1 MSLLNKALRKKDIE
15 RERSSETGVL
25 YKASTTSKKGKTK
38 IYIIV
43 LIVVFISITG
53 ALGALKFFYLQGP
66 ATIQPQLI
74 AQRPDPQAVN
84 PHKGVQSTRI
94 VTGHEQE
101 GKKKT
106 MQEATGAEK
115 QRPQAT
121 KTDRS
126 LVEQKKVLKRG
137 SKKELNPALT
147 TVNPV
152 KRKKKDKIRLK
163 VTTKQSIDHETL
175 DLFFQK
181 ALTYHRQNRLDE
193 AIQMYQEV
201 LLKNPKHVE
210 ALFNLSS
217 AYVKMSNFSKAYP
230 MIEKLNNM
238 DPENPQILLNLA
250 IVEIGLGRTQ
260 SALKH
265 LAVAEKQKGAPQFEI
280 DFHRGVVL
288 SQLGNLNEAMVWYKK
303 AEELRSHHPR
313 LLFNMALLYDKM
325 QNYPQAI
332 RYYSSYLQLNLS
344 SPNEKKEI
352 ESRIVTLKAY
362 MVNRSKNMIESKP

>member
-84 PHKGVQSTRI
+84 PHKGVQSTR
-94 VTGHEQE
+94 TDTQK

-115 QRPQAT
+115 QKPQAT
-121 KTDRS
+121 KIDRS
-126 LVEQKKVLKRG
+126 VVEQKKVLKRG
-137 SKKELNPALT
+137 SNKELNPALT

-175 DLFFQK
+175 DLFFK
-181 ALTYHRQNRLDE
+181 RH
-193 AIQMYQEV
+193 
-201 LLKNPKHVE
+201 
-210 ALFNLSS
+210 
-217 AYVKMSNFSKAYP
+217 
-230 MIEKLNNM
+230 
-238 DPENPQILLNLA
+238 
-250 IVEIGLGRTQ
+250 
-260 SALKH
+260 
-265 LAVAEKQKGAPQFEI
+265 
-280 DFHRGVVL
+280 
-288 SQLGNLNEAMVWYKK
+288 
-303 AEELRSHHPR
+303 
-313 LLFNMALLYDKM
+313 
-325 QNYPQAI
+325 
-332 RYYSSYLQLNLS
+332 
-344 SPNEKKEI
+344 
-352 ESRIVTLKAY
+352 
-362 MVNRSKNMIESKP
+362 